1 MPTPNDVIV
10 HSLETSL
17 MVLGRFC
24 DDLKTEEMLHR
35 ITPKANCAAWT
46 VGHLI
51 VSERNALKVFGVPLP
66 ALPDDGFEKRF
77 SRDEGCPQASEF
89 GDVKVLMPL
98 FRAHRTALID
108 AVKRATPELLDKP
121 LEKPHPVFGTAGQ
134 LANFMA
140 FHSMMHAGQ
149 ISQIRR
155 HLGRP
160 PVM

>member
-10 HSLETSL
+10 HSLSTAL

-24 DDLKTEEMLHR
+24 DDLKPEELLHR

-46 VGHLI
+46 IGHLV
-51 VSERNALKVFGVPLP
+51 VSERRGLTTFGVPLP
-66 ALPDDGFEKRF
+66 ALPDGFEKRF

-89 GDVKVLMPL
+89 GDVTILMPL
-98 FRAHRTALID
+98 FKEHRTALIE
-108 AVKRATPELLDKP
+108 AVKRATPEQLDAP
-121 LEKPHPVFGTAGQ
+121 LDKPHPVFGTAGQ
-134 LANFMA
+134 LANFLA
-140 FHSMMHAGQ
+140 FHSIMHAGQ